1 MLGLHNNGRICIRSS
16 QQFAA
21 LQSIVKDI
29 MGQTSV
35 NTDPLLLQKC
45 ASFFVENNEIDKAL
59 DMLCAA
65 QKV

>member
-1 MLGLHNNGRICIRSS
+1 
-16 QQFAA
+16 
-21 LQSIVKDI
+21 VKDI